1 MSTQKP
7 FYQPP
12 QVDIINFDAEN
23 SLCITGSGSGM
34 PGFDPIELD
43 LDF

>member
-7 FYQPP
+7 NYQSPKI
-12 QVDIINFDAEN
+12 DIITFDAES
-23 SLCITGSGSGM
+23 SLCITGSGL